1 MRIIFNS
8 SNKNS
13 SNYTFQC
20 VSFQHGGKPITLD
33 YVVQK
38 HHKIIPERVLKS
50 AKEFLATSAKGVYP
64 SLYEIHKKIYEP
76 LLKCKTL
83 DEAKAIFPEFSLIKN
98 EVVFSRKTRYAREF
112 AERTDGNFV
121 LKMLQRVWAEMKSQS
136 EIAEELGMT
145 SSSSLAW
152 PLKQIGFVSYSPNYK
167 TLLKA
172 SDEEGNKV
180 IAAKT
185 TAWNAAHPDLMYKKN
200 KYAAQ
205 FCKTDEYKQKLSETM
220 KAYYM
225 EHPEN
230 IEQKSRISKEMW
242 ERVPEIRKAMSD
254 FIKNEPIEIRR
265 LFSKK
270 IKGYPL
276 RSEEYLIIKSVYERF
291 WQKYPMFKEKLS
303 EAALVASSVIKN

>member
-1 MRIIFNS
+1 
-8 SNKNS
+8 
-13 SNYTFQC
+13 
-20 VSFQHGGKPITLD
+20 
-33 YVVQK
+33 
-38 HHKIIPERVLKS
+38 
-50 AKEFLATSAKGVYP
+50 
-64 SLYEIHKKIYEP
+64 
-76 LLKCKTL
+76 
-83 DEAKAIFPEFSLIKN
+83 
-98 EVVFSRKTRYAREF
+98 
-112 AERTDGNFV
+112 
-121 LKMLQRVWAEMKSQS
+121 
-136 EIAEELGMT
+136 
-145 SSSSLAW
+145 
-152 PLKQIGFVSYSPNYK
+152 
-167 TLLKA
+167 
-172 SDEEGNKV
+172 
-180 IAAKT
+180 
-185 TAWNAAHPDLMYKKN
+185 
-200 KYAAQ
+200 
-205 FCKTDEYKQKLSETM
+205 M